1 MRYIRIKGDEKTYSI
16 ETTLACFLLFI
27 YGLNLFNRYFYI
39 SYAVVGIC
47 VLFLFFKPKIH
58 ASLQTLFVFVF
69 LAGYYLLTSLIN
81 NESRAEFV
89 VQCAIFYCFG
99 AISYQ
104 CAYGKQYKLFK
115 LVAYGTAGFGLYG
128 VISSFYSVLDSG
140 RYLQD
145 VWGGGRLA
153 ATQVAAWCMV
163 YMAFVPW
170 LVFKGRNISK
180 LLKALLYVLMAFS
193 VISFFILSSRTGL
206 IVSVFIVFLILLISI
221 REKQSKVLTAIVALF
236 FVALLAYIFNFAGI
250 QTAFWNSNLI
260 LRMLQKQST
269 LGSAFDTGRV
279 DRWIYVLTHFA
290 DNFGGGYYYSRQLG
304 GMIHNFFLDLY
315 DECGLLPLLLMFV
328 VVIRLIY
335 GMVCIGKRNIGL
347 EDKIG
352 IISWFVVILVLFL
365 SEPVLYYGRT
375 NLMAF
380 FFFMIALVEFNG
392 PIAYR
397 EELVSE

>member
-47 VLFLFFKPKIH
+47 VSSLFFKHKIH

-81 NESRAEFV
+81 NQSRAEFV

-163 YMAFVPW
+163 YTAFVPW
-170 LVFKGRNISK
+170 LVFKGRNIGK
-180 LLKALLYVLMAFS
+180 LLKVLLYVLVVFS

-221 REKQSKVLTAIVALF
+221 REKQSKILTAIVALF
-236 FVALLAYIFNFAGI
+236 FVALLAYAFNIAGI

-260 LRMLQKQST
+260 L
-269 LGSAFDTGRV
+269 
-279 DRWIYVLTHFA
+279 
-290 DNFGGGYYYSRQLG
+290 
-304 GMIHNFFLDLY
+304 
-315 DECGLLPLLLMFV
+315 
-328 VVIRLIY
+328 
-335 GMVCIGKRNIGL
+335 
-347 EDKIG
+347 
-352 IISWFVVILVLFL
+352 
-365 SEPVLYYGRT
+365 
-375 NLMAF
+375 
-380 FFFMIALVEFNG
+380 
-392 PIAYR
+392 
-397 EELVSE
+397 

>member
-1 MRYIRIKGDEKTYSI
+1 MRYIRIKDNESYSLEI
-16 ETTLACFLLFI
+16 PLACFLLFI

-39 SYAVVGIC
+39 SYAVAGIC
-47 VLFLFFKPKIH
+47 AMFLLIRHKIH

-69 LAGYYLLTSLIN
+69 LTGYYLLTSLIN
-81 NESRAEFV
+81 NESRTEIV

-104 CAYGKQYKLFK
+104 CICGNQYKLFK

-170 LVFKGRNISK
+170 LVFKGRNIRK

-206 IVSVFIVFLILLISI
+206 IVSVFIVFIILLISI
-221 REKQSKVLTAIVALF
+221 RERHSKVLTAIVALF
-236 FVALLAYIFNFAGI
+236 FVALLAYTFNFAGI

-315 DECGLLPLLLMFV
+315 DECGLLPLLLMLV

-335 GMVCIGKRNIGL
+335 GMVCIGKRNIDL

-352 IISWFVVILVLFL
+352 IISWFVVILILFL